1 LSSDI
6 AGPTAMKTTKLVIL
20 FNLGKLLLGTAL
32 AVALIVGACY
42 VQENG
47 MAIAMQV
54 FAGLIVL
61 NMLMSLAAAFSLY
74 DHSDLFQLKDWP
86 LEIVP
91 ASARNGLLVHAS
103 FDPISRKLEAL
114 FPDMELQ
121 VYNIFGNRHEK
132 DRGVK
137 VSNRVFPPHPQELTI
152 DPTQLP
158 VIERS
163 QDVIFGV
170 TAVHE
175 LMTHEKRVQFFQEA
189 HRVLRAEGKM
199 ILIEQMRTPLNFLF
213 FNIGAFHFLTPAEW
227 RRCIVEADLD
237 VVAQKKMT
245 PFGDLWVIQKR
256 G

>member
-1 LSSDI
+1 
-6 AGPTAMKTTKLVIL
+6 MKTTKLVIL

-32 AVALIVGACY
+32 AVALTVSPCY
-42 VQENG
+42 IQTPAL
-47 MAIAMQV
+47 AIAMQV

-61 NMLMSLAAAFSLY
+61 NMLMSLTASFLLY
-74 DHSDLFQLKDWP
+74 DYSDLFQLRKWP
-86 LEIVP
+86 LEIVQE
-91 ASARNGLLVHAS
+91 SAHAGLLVHAS

-114 FPDMELQ
+114 FPNMVFK

-132 DRGVK
+132 DRGVS
-137 VSNRVFPPHPQELTI
+137 VSNRVFPPHPAQQMI

-158 VIERS
+158 EAIGS

-170 TAVHE
+170 TAIHE
-175 LMTHEKRVQFFQEA
+175 LMTHEKRVQFFKEA
-189 HRVLRAEGKM
+189 HRVLRADGKI

-227 RRCIVEADLD
+227 RRCINEADLV

-245 PFGDLWVIQKR
+245 PFGDLWVIGKQ